1 MKNLMRKNIIWIALA
16 VVVIVF
22 LAFNMKIIDKG
33 TEGQYTGVVAFDAS
47 ASSSSDW
54 DSVVAEI
61 TQKAVDITSLE
72 SLSKDAL
79 GLGTAVRIKATVTE
93 YVSKASGKKNTMI
106 IVPEGYTGDV
116 TFTVELGSIY
126 TATNAAL
133 RDTQTTKTL
142 SSHFTNQTEWSQYAK
157 ALNDQSYANVIAP
170 LGIDETIQE
179 KTVTIIGAATAV
191 GKAVTITPVS
201 IVIE

>member
-61 TQKAVDITSLE
+61 TQ
-72 SLSKDAL
+72 
-79 GLGTAVRIKATVTE
+79 
-93 YVSKASGKKNTMI
+93 
-106 IVPEGYTGDV
+106 
-116 TFTVELGSIY
+116 
-126 TATNAAL
+126 
-133 RDTQTTKTL
+133 
-142 SSHFTNQTEWSQYAK
+142 
-157 ALNDQSYANVIAP
+157 
-170 LGIDETIQE
+170 
-179 KTVTIIGAATAV
+179 
-191 GKAVTITPVS
+191 
-201 IVIE
+201 

>member
-79 GLGTAVRIKATVTE
+79 GLGTAVRIKATVTG

-106 IVPEGYTGDV
+106 IVPEGYNGDV

-170 LGIDETIQE
+170 LGIDETIQG
-179 KTVTIIGAATAV
+179 KTVTIIGAATAA